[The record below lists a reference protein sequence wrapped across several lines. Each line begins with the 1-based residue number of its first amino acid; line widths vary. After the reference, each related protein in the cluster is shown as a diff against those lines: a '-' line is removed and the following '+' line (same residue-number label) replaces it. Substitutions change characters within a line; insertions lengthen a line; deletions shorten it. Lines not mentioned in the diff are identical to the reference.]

1 MKLLVVVFFLFFF
14 CLFIC
19 LFKRKTKKCDVLKLL
34 FNGDASVFLLPG
46 WNFENRGLIVLQDS

>member
-1 MKLLVVVFFLFFF
+1 MKLLVVVFFLFF
-14 CLFIC
+14 LFVY

-34 FNGDASVFLLPG
+34 FNGNASVFLIPG